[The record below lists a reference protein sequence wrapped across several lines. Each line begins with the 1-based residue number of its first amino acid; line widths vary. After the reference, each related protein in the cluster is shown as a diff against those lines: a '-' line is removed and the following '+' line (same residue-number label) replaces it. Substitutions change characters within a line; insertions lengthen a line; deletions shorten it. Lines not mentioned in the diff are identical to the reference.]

1 MSQALILIAF
11 TETTMK
17 FMTMITSA
25 ASSQGS
31 YPPPALFEGIAELAR
46 DANAAGVLV
55 EQGGLMP
62 IAQGAIFTLR
72 KGEVILTDGP
82 FAEAKELVG
91 GYAVYDVPTKE
102 EALMWSRR
110 FIELHQQ
117 HWPEWE
123 GQIEIRQIM

>member
-1 MSQALILIAF
+1 
-11 TETTMK
+11 MK

-91 GYAVYDVPTKE
+91 GYAVYEVPTKE

-110 FIELHQQ
+110 FIELHQK
-117 HWPEWE
+117 HWPDWE
-123 GQIEIRQIM
+123 GQVEIRQIM